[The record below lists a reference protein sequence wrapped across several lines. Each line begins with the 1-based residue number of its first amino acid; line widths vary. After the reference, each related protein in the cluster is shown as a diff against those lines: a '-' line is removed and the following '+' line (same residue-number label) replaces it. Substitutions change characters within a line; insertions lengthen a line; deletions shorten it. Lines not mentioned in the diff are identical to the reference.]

1 MIQRIQSIFLLL
13 NALLGVYVLF
23 WGGPFYT
30 AVQGNRNASVD
41 FMSVDINGVRV
52 NDIVS
57 LLLLAGL
64 TFIAAASIFLY
75 QNRPLQIKACW
86 LGTGLSLLL
95 GLMAFLRY
103 RSVMSQLGEGGPVEG
118 SLGLSFAAPFLMI
131 AFFLLALRG
140 IMKDEALIKGM
151 DRLR

>member
-30 AVQGNRNASVD
+30 ASQGLRTASVD

-52 NDIVS
+52 NDTVS
-57 LLLLAGL
+57 LLVLAA
-64 TFIAAASIFLY
+64 IALIAGASIFFY

-95 GLMAFLRY
+95 GLLAFLRY
-103 RSVMSQLGEGGPVEG
+103 RSVMSQLGEGGPVDG
-118 SLGLSFAAPFLMI
+118 NLGFSFAAPFLMI

-140 IMKDEALIKGM
+140 ILKDEALIKGM